1 MKGEYASKIKRGGLF
16 PIVPTTQSLFINLM
30 SRPNEVIVL
39 HLREVY
45 DGKGIIAG
53 LNTHAQSCKMSRSS
67 KTRTSI
73 LWAVQ
78 EITNQLAN
86 EGETEKVYPKLLSQK
101 FRVDFV
107 QNHITSKASATLQV
121 GSRSAI

>member
-1 MKGEYASKIKRGGLF
+1 M
-16 PIVPTTQSLFINLM
+16 
-30 SRPNEVIVL
+30 
-39 HLREVY
+39 
-45 DGKGIIAG
+45 
-53 LNTHAQSCKMSRSS
+53 
-67 KTRTSI
+67 I

-101 FRVDFV
+101 FVVDFV

-121 GSRSAI
+121 GSRSVI